1 MELSAA
7 GVVEN
12 RRFMLVDAE
21 GNRLRSSLT
30 AWPVVVR
37 GRYDPASERLW
48 MRFPDRTEVEETALA
63 HGERVDPKVGE
74 RSVPSRIVEG
84 PWEEPLSRLAG
95 KPVRVARPDEP
106 GIAQEA
112 PVTLVS
118 EASLDR
124 LTREAGRPVDCR
136 RFRMLLTHAGCA
148 EHEEDGRD
156 GRLLQIGA
164 AVVHVGVPVPRCA
177 VTTRDPDTGVRDLDT
192 LRLIQGYRGVR
203 NGDAID
209 FGVYAWVERPG
220 RVRTGDLVELVDEA
234 AAQRSSSSSRTGS
247 RP

>member
-1 MELSAA
+1 MAVDGRSVSRIATAPVRGFALDARDEVELSAA

-112 PVTLVS
+112 PVGRSTVGAS
-118 EASLDR
+118 ECS
-124 LTREAGRPVDCR
+124 
-136 RFRMLLTHAGCA
+136 
-148 EHEEDGRD
+148 
-156 GRLLQIGA
+156 
-164 AVVHVGVPVPRCA
+164 
-177 VTTRDPDTGVRDLDT
+177 
-192 LRLIQGYRGVR
+192 
-203 NGDAID
+203 
-209 FGVYAWVERPG
+209 
-220 RVRTGDLVELVDEA
+220 
-234 AAQRSSSSSRTGS
+234 
-247 RP
+247 